1 MGMGQTLRLEQARG
15 RAPRLGYNIKVV
27 AWEIAHLGSLHLGK
41 YPWKVA
47 ALGK

>member
-1 MGMGQTLRLEQARG
+1 M
-15 RAPRLGYNIKVV
+15 KVV

-47 ALGK
+47 ALDLFRKDKTFPDISNQIKY